1 MDYREGET
9 KMINRVNRT
18 LLDDVEKVYF
28 SIRCTSA
35 YKCECCKNKQI
46 CDITKNLLKSLKI
59 FYICNRNPES
69 CSKCSNIEG
78 CEIIQKI
85 Y

>member
-1 MDYREGET
+1 
-9 KMINRVNRT
+9 MINRVNRT
-18 LLDDVEKVYF
+18 LLDDVEKIYF
-28 SIRCTSA
+28 SIECTSD
-35 YKCECCKNKQI
+35 YSCERCKNKLM
-46 CDITKNLLKSLKI
+46 CDITQNLLKSLKK

>member
-1 MDYREGET
+1 
-9 KMINRVNRT
+9 MINRVNRT
-18 LLDDVEKVYF
+18 LLDDVEKIYF
-28 SIRCTSA
+28 SIECTSG
-35 YKCECCKNKQI
+35 YSCERCKNKQI
-46 CDITKNLLKSLKI
+46 CDITQNLLKSLKI